1 MVEETGAEQEEQAAG
16 PAAGHGSPEHAAQ
29 ESTAERFIER
39 LLGQEIEDVLDNV
52 YDQDTAGDVE
62 GISLAGVRMPGR
74 MSQRELRLLALA
86 LFAAL
91 GLVVIGFLA
100 GFQYARL
107 SSQVERVNPILRAL
121 RPGAA
126 QIVQAAAAASGAN
139 EADLVHVYDA
149 AAPAVVNVITVTL
162 ESLTCEDRADA
173 TQGSG
178 FFIDRGGYILT
189 NNHVVRDGFEYCV
202 ALAGQAQLVPA
213 QLVGAD
219 AANDL
224 AVLRIDPA
232 AGKFSVANFGNP
244 SRLHVGQTAIAIGN
258 PFGLEHTMT
267 VGYISALD
275 RNLEIPDGNV
285 IPGVIQTD
293 ASINPGNSGG
303 PLLNLNGEVIGVNT
317 QIFSPSG
324 SSAGLGFAIPIDYAR
339 NVAQALVKG

>member
-1 MVEETGAEQEEQAAG
+1 MVEETGAEQEEQATG
-16 PAAGHGSPEHAAQ
+16 QAAVPGSPEHEAQ
-29 ESTAERFIER
+29 ESAAEKFIER
-39 LLGQEIEDVLDNV
+39 LLGQEIENVLANV
-52 YDQDTAGDVE
+52 YDQDAVGSGE
-62 GISLAGVRMPGR
+62 GISLGGVRMPR
-74 MSQRELRLLALA
+74 QMSQRELRLLALA

-126 QIVQAAAAASGAN
+126 QVVQAAAAASGAN

-178 FFIDRGGYILT
+178 FFIDRDGYILT

-202 ALAGQAQLVPA
+202 ALAGQAELVPA

-219 AANDL
+219 PANDL
-224 AVLRIDPA
+224 AVLRIDPS
-232 AGKFSVANFGNP
+232 AGKFSVVTFGNP
-244 SRLHVGQTAIAIGN
+244 SRLHVGQSAIAIGN

-267 VGYISALD
+267 VGYISALG

-324 SSAGLGFAIPIDYAR
+324 SSAGLGFAIPIDFAR
-339 NVAQALVKG
+339 TVAQNLVKG

>member
-1 MVEETGAEQEEQAAG
+1 MVEETSAEQEEQTLDQAG
-16 PAAGHGSPEHAAQ
+16 VPGSPEHEAQ
-29 ESTAERFIER
+29 ESAAEKFIER
-39 LLGQEIEDVLDNV
+39 LLGQEIEHVLANI
-52 YDQDTAGDVE
+52 YDEGAAGRAE
-62 GISLAGVRMPGR
+62 GASVGGIRMPWQ
-74 MSQRELRLLALA
+74 MSQKELRLLALA

-107 SSQVERVNPILRAL
+107 SSQVQRINPLLRAL
-121 RPGAA
+121 RPRAA
-126 QIVQAAAAASGAN
+126 QVVQAAAAASGAN
-139 EADLVHVYDA
+139 EADLVRVYDA

-162 ESLTCEDRADA
+162 DGLTCEDRADA

-178 FFIDRGGYILT
+178 FFINRDGYILT
-189 NNHVVRDGFEYCV
+189 NNHVIRDGLEYCV
-202 ALAGQAQLVPA
+202 ALAGESGLIPA

-219 AANDL
+219 PANDL
-224 AVLRIDPA
+224 AVLRIDPS
-232 AGKFSVANFGNP
+232 AGKFSVVSFGNP

-267 VGYISALD
+267 VGYISALG

-303 PLLNLNGEVIGVNT
+303 PLLNLHGEVIGVNT

-339 NVAQALVKG
+339 TVAQALLKG